1 MAPSN
6 EDSGK
11 EYSLIKRKV
20 MIYMSTD
27 QLLSQEVR
35 KSVGQLDSQSVSHLV
50 SRLVS
55 PSAFVIDLKEVI
67 LWRSSE

>member
-1 MAPSN
+1 
-6 EDSGK
+6 
-11 EYSLIKRKV
+11 

-67 LWRSSE
+67 LWRSSEWH